1 MIFELDMYQ
10 HWMFQLE
17 HLSHPQNREGGVGLA
32 AQGVPQR
39 GERLLQQDRV
49 AVARR
54 QRQRRPAQPPVV
66 RTGT

>member
-1 MIFELDMYQ
+1 MILQ
-10 HWMFQLE
+10 E
-17 HLSHPQNREGGVGLA
+17 HLCHQQDREGGVGLA